1 MSIYSSSVKR
11 PVTTILIFVALMV
24 IGLYSLSRLPV
35 DLYPEIEL
43 PFITVMTTYPGASAS
58 DIESNVTRPL
68 ENNLNSV
75 SNLKELTSTSSDG
88 LSVIFLS
95 FEYGSNLDEA
105 MNDIRSN
112 LNFVTRYLPEGSEDP
127 TIIKFNSSMMPIIFY
142 AITADESYLGL
153 EKILDEKIVNPLNRI
168 EGVGNVALTGVP
180 GRKIYIDVDP
190 RKMEAYHLTIEQ
202 IGQVLGTENLN
213 MPAGY
218 IEMGN
223 TDYPLRI
230 QGEFPESDVLRNI
243 VITNFNGNAVYL
255 KDIAEVRDTIRESKL
270 DTKINGAKGM
280 GLFVQK
286 QSGGNT
292 VKVTREIEQS
302 LQDLV
307 KDLPPDVKIEQL
319 FSSASFIKDSINNL
333 TETLLYAAIFVVLVV
348 LFFVGRWRATII
360 VILTIPVSLIVAFIY
375 LFISDASINIISL
388 VSLSIAIGMV
398 VDDAIVVLENITKHI
413 ERGSRPREA
422 AIYATNEV
430 WLAVIVTTLT
440 VVAVFFPLTFVEGL
454 TGVLFKQLGLSV
466 TVTIITST
474 VAAITLTPSLS
485 SLMLKYRPIR
495 KDAPFF
501 SYDGSIRKLL
511 DRFDGF
517 YENTLHWA
525 LHHKIFVTI
534 ISIVVFILS
543 MSLVGLVDTEFFP
556 EADESAIYATV
567 ELQTGTR
574 VENTIEIADI
584 LDSLVKAKYPEVD
597 LISTSS
603 GYDDQGGWASMFSA
617 GGTHTIDY
625 TFRLVP
631 IEERNRDVWEIAE
644 EMRSDFSKFPEIASF
659 QVTTTQNM
667 GSFGG
672 NAVDVEIYGYDI
684 AATNI
689 VANELAEKIKNME
702 GTKDVTISRDKSKPE
717 LQIIFDQE
725 KMSANGLNTAM
736 VSNAVR
742 NRVDGM
748 IATRLRQEG
757 DEYDVVVRLKKSAR
771 STLTDIENIALTNP
785 QGQYIRLGEIATIKE
800 SWAPPSIQRKRKER
814 IVRVSFTPYK
824 RSLTDLQK
832 ELQIAINETSK
843 PAGVMVQISGAIE
856 DQMEAF
862 MDLALLIV
870 VSLILVYLVM
880 ASQFESLK
888 MPFIIMFSIPFAFS
902 GVAIALFLTGTTLSV
917 ISGIG
922 AVLLIGIV
930 VKNAIVLVDF
940 INLMRE
946 RGNELYHAIEI
957 SGRSRLRP
965 VLMTS
970 LTTIL
975 GMVPLSLSH
984 GSGSELWKPM
994 GIAVIGG
1001 LIFSS
1006 FVTLVLVP
1014 VVYAVFAKHG
1024 ERDKLKTTYSEFSQL
1039 NGNGK

>member
-112 LNFVTRYLPEGSEDP
+112 LNSVTRYLPEGSEDP

-348 LFFVGRWRATII
+348 LFFVGRWRA
-360 VILTIPVSLIVAFIY
+360 A
-375 LFISDASINIISL
+375 
-388 VSLSIAIGMV
+388 
-398 VDDAIVVLENITKHI
+398 
-413 ERGSRPREA
+413 
-422 AIYATNEV
+422 
-430 WLAVIVTTLT
+430 
-440 VVAVFFPLTFVEGL
+440 
-454 TGVLFKQLGLSV
+454 
-466 TVTIITST
+466 
-474 VAAITLTPSLS
+474 
-485 SLMLKYRPIR
+485 
-495 KDAPFF
+495 
-501 SYDGSIRKLL
+501 
-511 DRFDGF
+511 
-517 YENTLHWA
+517 
-525 LHHKIFVTI
+525 
-534 ISIVVFILS
+534 
-543 MSLVGLVDTEFFP
+543 
-556 EADESAIYATV
+556 
-567 ELQTGTR
+567 
-574 VENTIEIADI
+574 
-584 LDSLVKAKYPEVD
+584 
-597 LISTSS
+597 
-603 GYDDQGGWASMFSA
+603 
-617 GGTHTIDY
+617 
-625 TFRLVP
+625 
-631 IEERNRDVWEIAE
+631 
-644 EMRSDFSKFPEIASF
+644 
-659 QVTTTQNM
+659 
-667 GSFGG
+667 
-672 NAVDVEIYGYDI
+672 
-684 AATNI
+684 
-689 VANELAEKIKNME
+689 
-702 GTKDVTISRDKSKPE
+702 
-717 LQIIFDQE
+717 
-725 KMSANGLNTAM
+725 
-736 VSNAVR
+736 
-742 NRVDGM
+742 
-748 IATRLRQEG
+748 
-757 DEYDVVVRLKKSAR
+757 
-771 STLTDIENIALTNP
+771 
-785 QGQYIRLGEIATIKE
+785 
-800 SWAPPSIQRKRKER
+800 
-814 IVRVSFTPYK
+814 
-824 RSLTDLQK
+824 
-832 ELQIAINETSK
+832 
-843 PAGVMVQISGAIE
+843 
-856 DQMEAF
+856 
-862 MDLALLIV
+862 
-870 VSLILVYLVM
+870 
-880 ASQFESLK
+880 
-888 MPFIIMFSIPFAFS
+888 
-902 GVAIALFLTGTTLSV
+902 
-917 ISGIG
+917 
-922 AVLLIGIV
+922 
-930 VKNAIVLVDF
+930 
-940 INLMRE
+940 
-946 RGNELYHAIEI
+946 
-957 SGRSRLRP
+957 
-965 VLMTS
+965 
-970 LTTIL
+970 
-975 GMVPLSLSH
+975 
-984 GSGSELWKPM
+984 
-994 GIAVIGG
+994 
-1001 LIFSS
+1001 
-1006 FVTLVLVP
+1006 
-1014 VVYAVFAKHG
+1014 
-1024 ERDKLKTTYSEFSQL
+1024 
-1039 NGNGK
+1039 